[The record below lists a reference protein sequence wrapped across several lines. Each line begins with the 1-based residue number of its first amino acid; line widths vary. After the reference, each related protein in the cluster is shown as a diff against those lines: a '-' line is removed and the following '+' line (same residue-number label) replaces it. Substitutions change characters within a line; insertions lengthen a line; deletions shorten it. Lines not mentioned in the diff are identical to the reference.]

1 MNETIA
7 ASTSR
12 IPHFLKRGKIGAF
25 LTVVLTGQLVYVSF
39 EAFKGALMLPLTQSL
54 GIGMDQFGILMGWI
68 GIAMF
73 FYVPA
78 GWVNNRF
85 TIRSILIAFAGWRL
99 ATFLILFL
107 IPNLP
112 FNVMV
117 VIAASWGIWD
127 AIGWPAVVNGVVFV
141 AKDEDTKGRGL
152 AMGLLETVRRGL
164 EVVMN
169 LIVIGAIG
177 LFPDQAA
184 GVLKIFA
191 VGYALLLIP
200 IIFALLRFVPKN
212 AVAESV
218 QIGDK
223 KAGKNAAALA
233 GLVNVLLKPRVW
245 LAGLAAMC
253 IYWTYVNLIYLSA
266 PYIKLVFH
274 ASDSVAGMFGIFNT
288 GLVGVFAGLVSG
300 FIADYVFK
308 SSTVMLGFA
317 LSITTAGAFCV
328 YLLPAG
334 SNLMWLAMV
343 LLMVMAVGV
352 FMGKAVILAPIAE
365 LHLPEHISGSA
376 MSVGSFLAYASVFW
390 AHPMTAGIVEANK
403 DNPYVGYQKVLLI
416 TITVALIGAACAI
429 ALAIINKRLEKKGK
443 LEDAGANDLLTVTAA
458 EVDESEG
465 FADADMAP
473 HAAGS
478 VSADSGTMPDSRQ

>member
-1 MNETIA
+1 MNETST
-7 ASTSR
+7 ASSSR

-85 TIRSILIAFAGWRL
+85 TIRSILIAFASWRL
-99 ATFLILFL
+99 VTFLILFL
-107 IPNLP
+107 VPNLS
-112 FNVMV
+112 FSVMV

-152 AMGLLETVRRGL
+152 AMGLLETIRRGV
-164 EVVMN
+164 EVIMN

-177 LFPDQAA
+177 LFPDHAA
-184 GVLKIFA
+184 GVLKTFG
-191 VGYALLLIP
+191 VGYALLLVP
-200 IIFALLRFVPKN
+200 IVIALLRFVPKN

-218 QIGDK
+218 QIGEK
-223 KAGKNAAALA
+223 KAGKNLAALA

-253 IYWTYVNLIYLSA
+253 IYWTYVNLICLSA

-274 ASDSVAGMFGIFNT
+274 ASDSVAGIFGIFNT

-300 FIADYVFK
+300 IVADYVFK
-308 SSTVMLGFA
+308 SSTVMLGVA

-328 YLLPAG
+328 YLLPSG
-334 SNLMWLAMV
+334 SDLMWLAMV
-343 LLMVMAVGV
+343 LLMVMALGV

-390 AHPMTAGIVEANK
+390 AHPMTAGIVESHKA
-403 DNPYVGYQKVLLI
+403 NPYDGYQKVLLI
-416 TITVALIGAACAI
+416 TVTVAAVGAACAI
-429 ALAIINKRLEKKGK
+429 VLALINKRLESKGE
-443 LEDAGANDLLTVTAA
+443 LEDGGEHDILAVTAD
-458 EVDESEG
+458 EPTDVDMESNK
-465 FADADMAP
+465 
-473 HAAGS
+473 AGS
-478 VSADSGTMPDSRQ
+478 EAKMVLNEGERTSQLDN